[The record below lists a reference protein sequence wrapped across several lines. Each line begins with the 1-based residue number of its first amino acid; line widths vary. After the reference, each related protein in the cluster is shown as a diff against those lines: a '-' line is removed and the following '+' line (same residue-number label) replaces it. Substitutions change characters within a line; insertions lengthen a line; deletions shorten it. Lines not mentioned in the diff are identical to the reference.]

1 MSWWKRALKKR
12 YDSDTVVCRIFV
24 GPAHI
29 RVFQHLG
36 VSFGEDFDHSP
47 IPLLCS
53 PQAQVA
59 RVDKNKIMR
68 KNESQQ
74 HDLKSRVVEPPGGI
88 LRRKRRTSQLPR
100 RYGMLR
106 FFITQG

>member
-12 YDSDTVVCRIFV
+12 NDSDMQNLFG

-29 RVFQHLG
+29 RVFQHMG
-36 VSFGEDFDHSP
+36 VSFGEDSDHSP
-47 IPLLCS
+47 IPLHCS
-53 PQAQVA
+53 LQAQVA

-88 LRRKRRTSQLPR
+88 LRRKQRTSQLPR
-100 RYGMLR
+100 SYGMLR